1 MKMKFT
7 LILLTMIL
15 GLVFMDSCKTPLKS
29 NDDKDKSAITDTIN
43 RMMAV
48 VTRSANQLNA
58 DSVFKFLTNDSN
70 SLYMSDGLPY
80 TYSTLVPAFKNM
92 YGTIK
97 SQQIEPVI
105 TDVKIPCKDVAVWI
119 GYMKSHIITKT
130 DQVFE
135 DYLCETWIWQR
146 KPEGWKVIHYHESIM
161 HMPSAEQK
169 KLVETALG
177 KLAAEIGTKSL
188 KPEEMKPILT
198 AFLVKFPLVYGTTL
212 AFAPFEAEGKT
223 HKSAP
228 YFYRSGKEFKEVQLP
243 ESYDYTVSE
252 WYAVPVK
259 TKSPCWSKPYY
270 DAGGG
275 GIVMTTY
282 SIPVYNKENK
292 LTGVLT
298 SDLELK

>member
-1 MKMKFT
+1 MLGIMMPR
-7 LILLTMIL
+7 LLGPMIRIPYRFL
-15 GLVFMDSCKTPLKS
+15 MSIRLSSSGPF
-29 NDDKDKSAITDTIN
+29 SA
-43 RMMAV
+43 
-48 VTRSANQLNA
+48 
-58 DSVFKFLTNDSN
+58 
-70 SLYMSDGLPY
+70 
-80 TYSTLVPAFKNM
+80 PA
-92 YGTIK
+92 
-97 SQQIEPVI
+97 
-105 TDVKIPCKDVAVWI
+105 
-119 GYMKSHIITKT
+119 
-130 DQVFE
+130 
-135 DYLCETWIWQR
+135 
-146 KPEGWKVIHYHESIM
+146 
-161 HMPSAEQK
+161 
-169 KLVETALG
+169 
-177 KLAAEIGTKSL
+177 SL